1 MTRRKNKQGVE
12 FWGCS
17 NFPRCRNTKSI

>member
-1 MTRRKNKQGVE
+1 MTRRKSKQGVE

-17 NFPRCRNTKSI
+17 TFPRCRHTKAI